1 MCIRDSLNPTRDGI
15 LKALNLMQ
23 ANIQIN
29 NKRTTNGELIGDL
42 EIKTSELK
50 GCELESDIARL
61 MIDEYPILSI
71 AAAFAKSPSVFKG
84 LGELKV
90 KESNRLEL
98 IRHNLH
104 NCGIF
109 CKVSGEDLFIDP
121 TKKITPKENQI
132 KTDNDHRI
140 AMSFAVMGMKLGVD
154 LYIDDSEFIKTS
166 FPNFIPLM
174 KSLGGIF
181 SKKK

>member
-1 MCIRDSLNPTRDGI
+1 MKNINLNPTRDGI

-121 TKKITPKENQI
+121 TKKISPKENQI

-140 AMSFAVMGMKLGVD
+140 AMSFAIMGMKLGVD
-154 LYIDDSEFIKTS
+154 LYIANSEFIKTS
-166 FPNFIPLM
+166 FPNFLITFN
-174 KSLGGIF
+174 SVGGNLIE
-181 SKKK
+181 

>member
-1 MCIRDSLNPTRDGI
+1 MNNINLNPTRDGI

-23 ANIQIN
+23 ANIKIK
-29 NKRTTNGELIGDL
+29 NKRTNGGELIGDL
-42 EIKTSELK
+42 EIQTSELK
-50 GCELESDIARL
+50 GCELESDDARL

-71 AAAFAKSPSVFKG
+71 AAAFAESPSIFKG

-98 IRHNLH
+98 IRYNLH

-109 CKVSGEDLFIDP
+109 CKINGDDLYIDP
-121 TKKITPKENQI
+121 TKKTNPKKNKI

-140 AMSFAVMGMKLGVD
+140 AMSFAIMGTRLGVD
-154 LYIDDSEFIKTS
+154 LKIINSEFIKTS
-166 FPNFIPLM
+166 FPNFLITFNNV
-174 KSLGGIF
+174 GGNLIE
-181 SKKK
+181 

>member
-1 MCIRDSLNPTRDGI
+1 MNNINLNPTRDGI

-29 NKRTTNGELIGDL
+29 NKRITNGELIGDL
-42 EIKTSELK
+42 EIKTSELI
-50 GCELESDIARL
+50 GCELESDNARL

-121 TKKITPKENQI
+121 TKKISLKENQI

-140 AMSFAVMGMKLGVD
+140 AMSFAIMGMKLDVD
-154 LYIDDSEFIKTS
+154 LYIADSEFIKTS
-166 FPNFIPLM
+166 FPNFIVTLNNV
-174 KSLGGIF
+174 GGNL
-181 SKKK
+181 SE